1 MSEKEIKKI
10 LDENKVLK
18 EENKRLRQLVAYIK
32 KTIQEYEDGIVQF
45 HNAIDA
51 EKQAALRQAYLEA
64 DKGIVGKL
72 MIKVDDLPISGRT
85 KSAFRSSNV
94 KTLGDVAALK
104 LVDILRFRG
113 MGKTRVKEIT
123 DILDFYGLE
132 FGMDSKG
139 IIEEALKDY
148 GKKKKKGTQ

>member
-10 LDENKVLK
+10 LEENKVLK
-18 EENKRLRQLVAYIK
+18 EENKRLWQLVDFVK
-32 KTIQEYEDGIVQF
+32 KNIQEYEDRIVQF
-45 HNAIDA
+45 HNANDA

-72 MIKVDDLPISGRT
+72 MLKIEDLPLSGRT
-85 KSAFRSSNV
+85 KNV
-94 KTLGDVAALK
+94 FKYAGYTTLGDVAALK
-104 LVDILRFRG
+104 LVDILGFRG
-113 MGKTRVKEIT
+113 MGKTRVNELT
-123 DILDFYGLE
+123 DLMKFYGLE

-139 IIEEALKDY
+139 IIEEALKNY

>member
-10 LDENKVLK
+10 LEENKVLK

-32 KTIQEYEDGIVQF
+32 KTIQEYEDGIVRF

-72 MIKVDDLPISGRT
+72 MIKVDDLPLCGRT
-85 KSAFRSSNV
+85 KSVFRCSNIN
-94 KTLGDVAALK
+94 TLGDVAALK
-104 LVDILRFRG
+104 LVDILGLRG
-113 MGKTRVKEIT
+113 MGKTRVNELT
-123 DILDFYGLE
+123 DIMKFYGLE

>member
-10 LDENKVLK
+10 LEENKVLK
-18 EENKRLRQLVAYIK
+18 EENKRLLQLVAYIK

-45 HNAIDA
+45 HNSSDA

-72 MIKVDDLPISGRT
+72 MIKVDDLPLCGRT
-85 KSAFRSSNV
+85 KSVFRCSNIN
-94 KTLGDVAALK
+94 TLGDVAALK
-104 LVDILRFRG
+104 LGDILGFRG
-113 MGKTRVKEIT
+113 MGKTRVNELT
-123 DILDFYGLE
+123 DIMKFYGLE

>member
-18 EENKRLRQLVAYIK
+18 EENKRLWLLVAYIK

-45 HNAIDA
+45 HNAVDA

-85 KSAFRSSNV
+85 KSAFRSS
-94 KTLGDVAALK
+94 KTSALVRTVGRNMS
-104 LVDILRFRG
+104 LFMRG
-113 MGKTRVKEIT
+113 TLSGSHGTRST
-123 DILDFYGLE
+123 
-132 FGMDSKG
+132 
-139 IIEEALKDY
+139 
-148 GKKKKKGTQ
+148 